1 MIGLLISL
9 LVFCLIAA
17 IIWWVLQ
24 QLPLPQPIRMV
35 VIVVFALIAILWLAG
50 CYGFV
55 WLYARVCGVGRV
67 W

>member
-1 MIGLLISL
+1 MIGLLLTL

-35 VIVVFALIAILWLAG
+35 VIVVFALIAILL
-50 CYGFV
+50 
-55 WLYARVCGVGRV
+55 LLQMLPLGVGFSGLRLGCR
-67 W
+67 